1 MEIEITKEKGRMK
14 LSKLDRGCFLY
25 AEQVENFLRGQEVAR
40 CLYFVDFL
48 GISRAG
54 LHCLILKVP

>member
-1 MEIEITKEKGRMK
+1 MDKEVVEIGITKEKGRMK

-25 AEQVENFLRGQEVAR
+25 AEQVENSEGTRSREMLVFCR
-40 CLYFVDFL
+40 FFL

-54 LHCLILKVP
+54 LHC